1 MDLAIVAPCP
11 IPYVIGGA
19 ENLYRG
25 LQDHINEHTPH
36 QAEIIKLP
44 SRELTFWE
52 LLESYRRFAELDLT
66 GFDVVVSTKYPAWMV
81 DHPRHVVYMLHKL
94 RGLYD
99 TYHFLQLPDA
109 HPTQADEVQELRA
122 YMAAHAGD
130 RAALDGFYE
139 RVNGLRRVN
148 GLPDDLFAFP
158 GAFIREL
165 LHWLDGVGLAPDR
178 IRRYGA
184 IAATVR
190 DRTDYFPDGAAVFVG
205 HPPTGLPGLR
215 PERDR
220 GYLFT
225 ASRLDNSK
233 RVGLLVEAMRHVQRD
248 VELRI
253 AGSGPDAEALREAAA
268 GDPRIRFLGR
278 VPSAELA
285 DAYAH
290 SKAVAFLPYE
300 EDYGYVTLE
309 AMLCG
314 KPVVTCTD
322 AGGATELVQDG
333 ETGYVA
339 APEPE
344 AIAAA
349 IDRLWADKRATK
361 RMGRTARDRAL
372 RVTWDAIVD
381 ELVA

>member
-25 LQDHINEHTPH
+25 LQDHINERTPH
-36 QAEIIKLP
+36 QAEILKLP
-44 SRELTFWE
+44 SREHSFWE
-52 LLESYRRFAELDLT
+52 LLDSYRRFAELDLT

-109 HPTQADEVQELRA
+109 HPTQADEVLELRA
-122 YMAAHAGD
+122 YMAAHAAQ
-130 RAALDGFYE
+130 REALDGFFA
-139 RVNGLRRVN
+139 RVHAVRGVA

-158 GAFIREL
+158 GPFIREL

-178 IRRYGA
+178 IHRYGA

-190 DRTDYFPDGAAVFVG
+190 DRDDYFPPGADVFVG
-205 HPPTGLPGLR
+205 HPPTGLAGLR
-215 PERDR
+215 PAR
-220 GYLFT
+220 GSYLFT

-233 RVGLLVEAMRHVQRD
+233 RVGLLVEAMRHVKRD

-253 AGSGPDAEALREAAA
+253 AGTGPDEAALREAAS
-268 GDPRIRFLGR
+268 GDPRIKFLGR
-278 VPSAELA
+278 IPSAELA
-285 DAYAH
+285 EAYAH
-290 SKAVAFLPYE
+290 SRAVAFLPYQ

-314 KPVVTCTD
+314 KPVITCTD
-322 AGGATELVQDG
+322 GGGTTELVREG
-333 ETGYVA
+333 ETGLIVDP
-339 APEPE
+339 APE
-344 AIAAA
+344 ALGAA
-349 IDRLWADKRATK
+349 IDRLWGDKRATK
-361 RMGRTARDRAL
+361 RMGQAARERAL
-372 RVTWDAIVD
+372 KVTWDAIVD